1 MTSLTT
7 SFSPLPSPSACRAEA
22 APDFAA
28 AILWALLG
36 EGGGA
41 EDDAPKAVTPGPPTR
56 TTAKRAP
63 NTTRVRA
70 PCAPDVRV
78 LPISAL
84 AVPLAAVS
92 LNMIRAVSRRVDRGL
107 VYSPCT
113 VKNAR
118 A

>member
-1 MTSLTT
+1 MCIRDR
-7 SFSPLPSPSACRAEA
+7 PSPSACRAEA

-28 AILWALLG
+28 AILWALLGEGELWALLG

-70 PCAPDVRV
+70 PCAPNMGI
-78 LPISAL
+78 LPIAAL
-84 AVPLAAVS
+84 AVPSPAVS
-92 LNMIRAVSRRVDRGL
+92 SNMIRVVPSG
-107 VYSPCT
+107 
-113 VKNAR
+113 
-118 A
+118 